1 MHSCLSEA
9 TGNGFFSPIIVGNQ
23 LCLYWSQIQQVK
35 NFREYHSLISVGLF
49 PVWFRVQHL
58 QFYSNFIFMIK
69 LLYVCS
75 QWKKILRAEQLESY
89 TGCRLQ
95 VGVAEVLQMF
105 SVGRCQMLP
114 CTVCSCL
121 CKEGTVETNRIVELL
136 WKLLKWEKILHGR
149 EKGTKKSKKQ
159 NKP

>member
-114 CTVCSCL
+114 CAVCSCL
-121 CKEGTVETNRIVELL
+121 CKEGTVETNRIVEP
-136 WKLLKWEKILHGR
+136 LKTSEMGENTAWER
-149 EKGTKKSKKQ
+149 EGNKKEQ
-159 NKP
+159 ETE